1 MSSPVPRASRRS
13 VLTGTGAAVGVLL
26 VGATAGCGLRQADE
40 SAGAAAVDPTEPA
53 VDADSDLVE
62 TIGAQIAAALALA
75 AATGAAF
82 NQLRSLT
89 RPLVAVHRFHLG
101 ELGLPDKDRHGTL
114 KGSAATA
121 RARLL
126 RSEEQLQQRLVRAAL
141 DAESG
146 ALAQVFASMAAA
158 IAQQRAVTG

>member
-1 MSSPVPRASRRS
+1 MPSPVPRASRRS
-13 VLTGTGAAVGVLL
+13 VLTGSVATAATLL
-26 VGATAGCGLRQADE
+26 VGATAGCGLRQTDE
-40 SAGAAAVDPTEPA
+40 TTGSTAVDPTEPA

-62 TIGAQIAAALALA
+62 AVGTRITGALALA

-82 NQLRSLT
+82 GQLRPLT
-89 RPLVAVHRFHLG
+89 RRLVSVHRSHLG
-101 ELGLPDKDRHGTL
+101 ELGRPDEGRRGAV
-114 KGSAATA
+114 KGSPAAA
-121 RARLL
+121 RDRLL
-126 RSEEQLQQRLVRAAL
+126 RSEEELQQRLVRAAL

>member
-1 MSSPVPRASRRS
+1 MPSPVPRASRRF
-13 VLTGTGAAVGVLL
+13 VLTGTGAAAGVLL
-26 VGATAGCGLRQADE
+26 VGAAAGCGQRQADMT
-40 SAGAAAVDPTEPA
+40 GPAAVDPTEPA

-82 NQLRSLT
+82 DQLRPLT
-89 RPLVAVHRFHLG
+89 RRLVAVHRFHLG
-101 ELGLPDKDRHGTL
+101 ELGRPDEGRHGTV
-114 KGSAATA
+114 KGSPATA

-126 RSEEQLQQRLVRAAL
+126 RSEETLQQRLVRAAL